1 MRAWVRCQFL
11 LTSALLMA
19 VTLSCTQWRAQYLDE
34 ALNHA
39 TQTEIAQRFGQP
51 SETDSFADGTTMW
64 LYQARGGTA
73 PPPKSDGDPYCKEY
87 RLIFDA
93 DKILRHWE
101 ASRC

>member
-1 MRAWVRCQFL
+1 MRAWVRYHFL

-19 VTLSCTQWRAQYLDE
+19 VTLSCTPWREQYLDE

-39 TQTEIAQRFGQP
+39 TQTEIAQRSGPP
-51 SETDSFADGTTMW
+51 SETRYLADRTTMW

-73 PPPKSDGDPYCKEY
+73 PPPTSDGDPYCKEY
-87 RLIFDA
+87 RLTFDA
-93 DKILRHWE
+93 DKILRHRE